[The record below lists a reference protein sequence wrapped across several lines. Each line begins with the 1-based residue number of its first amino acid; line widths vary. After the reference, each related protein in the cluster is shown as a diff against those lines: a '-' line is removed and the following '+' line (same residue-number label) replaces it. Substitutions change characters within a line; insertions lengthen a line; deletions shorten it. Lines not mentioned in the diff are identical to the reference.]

1 MRLDA
6 PVNSRFCSHVYTGLA
21 YMFALH
27 CFQMIVTQMTLEQRA
42 RYIKSSGDFDQV
54 VVVYP
59 WKNAVHRYSKLL

>member
-1 MRLDA
+1 MLAGRSIMRLDA
-6 PVNSRFCSHVYTGLA
+6 PDYSRFFSQVYTGLA

-27 CFQMIVTQMTLEQRA
+27 CFQMIVTQLTLETRA

-59 WKNAVHRYSKLL
+59 